1 MAEVE
6 DIPQD
11 LRGLARRVPP
21 STRAALTRFDLG
33 SRCEAA
39 AVLITEADQES
50 DPLRA
55 HRKRSQA
62 GRFAAMTPE
71 AYSAEVGRLR
81 DELEEAKR
89 RGDDQ
94 SAWQAGEDLR
104 ELDPASPPGTGRE
117 GPGPGRGGVY
127 DRGREESQAV
137 RPVIAGWPSMVPAQ
151 PQAPEREITHG
162 YPYHRTPLKSRRD
175 ESRRHDHRRPR
186 GRVLPGWLPYRFSPS
201 PARCSP
207 P

>member
-21 STRAALTRFDLG
+21 LTRAALTRFDLG

-62 GRFAAMTPE
+62 GRLLAAMTPE

-104 ELDPASPPGTGRE
+104 ELDRRHPQVPAEKVLDQAVAAFMTGVEKKARLSVPSLPA
-117 GPGPGRGGVY
+117 GHLWSRRNRKHQ
-127 DRGREESQAV
+127 RGR
-137 RPVIAGWPSMVPAQ
+137 
-151 PQAPEREITHG
+151 
-162 YPYHRTPLKSRRD
+162 
-175 ESRRHDHRRPR
+175 
-186 GRVLPGWLPYRFSPS
+186 
-201 PARCSP
+201 
-207 P
+207 